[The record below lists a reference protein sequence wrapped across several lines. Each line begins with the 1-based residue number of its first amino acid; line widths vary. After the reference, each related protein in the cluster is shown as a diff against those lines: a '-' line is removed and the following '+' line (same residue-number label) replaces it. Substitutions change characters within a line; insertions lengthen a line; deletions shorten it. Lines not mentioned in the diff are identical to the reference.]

1 MLKNRIIPCL
11 DVKNGRVVKGINFID
26 LKDAGDPVEQAKI
39 YSDGGADEIC
49 FLDIT
54 ASNENRDTIYDVVEK
69 TSKKCFVPLTVGGGV
84 RSVEDIS
91 KLLNCGADKVS
102 INTAAVNDKQVV
114 VDSSKKF
121 GSQCIVVAIDAK
133 KNGDVWEIYTHGGR
147 NKTGIDAIKFAKE
160 MEKSGAGEL
169 LVTSMDRDG
178 TQVGYDI
185 DLMSKITSAVNIPVI
200 ASGGVGTLDHLVD
213 GIKLGNASAVLAASI
228 FHYGKYSVK
237 QAKEYLDSKE
247 FQLEFN
253 MLKTL
258 EDLIKIIRERK
269 SSSDDSSY
277 TSKLLKDKSLSL
289 EKVKEE
295 IGELIEAV
303 ENNSN
308 KVHEAADV
316 LYHLLVY
323 LEGNGVRIEDIMDE
337 LEKRKKK
344 RVLKIPN

>member
-11 DVKNGRVVKGINFID
+11 DVKNGRVVKGINFVD

-84 RSVEDIS
+84 RNVEDIS

-133 KNGDVWEIYTHGGR
+133 KNGDMWEIYTHGGR
-147 NKTGIDAIKFAKE
+147 NKTDIDAIKFAKE

-185 DLMSKITSAVNIPVI
+185 DLMSKISSAVNIPVI

-237 QAKEYLDSKE
+237 QAKEYLDSKG
-247 FQLEFN
+247 
-253 MLKTL
+253 
-258 EDLIKIIRERK
+258 IP
-269 SSSDDSSY
+269 
-277 TSKLLKDKSLSL
+277 
-289 EKVKEE
+289 
-295 IGELIEAV
+295 
-303 ENNSN
+303 
-308 KVHEAADV
+308 
-316 LYHLLVY
+316 
-323 LEGNGVRIEDIMDE
+323 VRI
-337 LEKRKKK
+337 
-344 RVLKIPN
+344 